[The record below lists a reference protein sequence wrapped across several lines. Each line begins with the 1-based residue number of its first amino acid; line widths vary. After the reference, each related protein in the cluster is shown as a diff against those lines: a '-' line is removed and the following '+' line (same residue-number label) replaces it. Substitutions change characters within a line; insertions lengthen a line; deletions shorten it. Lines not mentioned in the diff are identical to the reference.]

1 MARRSQ
7 RKADRTKVKQWYKV
21 VGPEMFGRSPVGETV
36 SNDPNRIVGRVIETT
51 LGDLTNNF
59 SKQNTKL
66 RFRVDRVAGDSA
78 YTKFV
83 GHEMTTDYIRSLVK
97 RRTSRIDSIIDVTT
111 TDGYQVRVKPSCFT
125 VKRARAN
132 QVKSIRELSRQVV
145 LTKAAGLDLN
155 QLIQEVVLGKL
166 SLDIY
171 KEAKMV
177 YPLRRV
183 EIRKTEILAEPST
196 ASAGPAPAPVET
208 TAGTV
213 P

>member
-7 RKADRTKVKQWYKV
+7 RKAESRKAKQWYKV
-21 VGPEMFGRSPVGETV
+21 LSPEIFGRVPFGETLA
-36 SNDPNRIVGRVIETT
+36 NDPDRIVGRIVETT

-66 RFRVDRVAGDSA
+66 KFRVDRVAGDSV

-83 GHEMTTDYIRSLVK
+83 GHEMTTDYVRSLVK
-97 RRTSRIDSIIDVTT
+97 RRTSRIDAIVDVTT
-111 TDGYQVRVKPSCFT
+111 TDGYHVRIKPSCFT

-132 QVKSIRELSRQVV
+132 QVKSIREMSRRVV
-145 LTKAAGLDLN
+145 EEKAKSLDLN
-155 QLIQEVVLGKL
+155 QLIQDIVQGKM

-171 KEAKMV
+171 KEAKTV

-183 EIRKTEILAEPST
+183 EVRKTEILG
-196 ASAGPAPAPVET
+196 GPAIAAQTPEAPS
-208 TAGTV
+208 AS
-213 P
+213 

>member
-1 MARRSQ
+1 LARRSQ
-7 RKADRTKVKQWYKV
+7 RKAESRKAKQWYKV
-21 VGPEMFGRSPVGETV
+21 ISPEMFGRSPVGETV
-36 SNDPNRIVGRVIETT
+36 ANDPERVVGRVIETT

-97 RRTSRIDSIIDVTT
+97 RRTSRIDAIVDVTT

-132 QVKSIRELSRQVV
+132 QVKSIREISKQVI
-145 LTKAAGLDLN
+145 LQKASGLDLN

-183 EIRKTEILAEPST
+183 EVRKTEIVTEP
-196 ASAGPAPAPVET
+196 GIIPAPAPVTEAPAT
-208 TAGTV
+208 T
-213 P
+213 

>member
-1 MARRSQ
+1 LARRSQ
-7 RKADRTKVKQWYKV
+7 RKAESRKAKQWYKV
-21 VGPEMFGRSPVGETV
+21 IGPEMFGRSPVGETI

-66 RFRVDRVAGDSA
+66 KFRVDRVAGDSA

-97 RRTSRIDSIIDVTT
+97 RRTSRIDSIVDVTT
-111 TDGYQVRVKPSCFT
+111 TDGYQVRIKPSCFT

-132 QVKSIRELSRQVV
+132 QVKSIRELSKQVV
-145 LTKAAGLDLN
+145 LAKAVGLDLN
-155 QLIQEVVLGKL
+155 QLVQEIVLGKL

-171 KEAKMV
+171 KEAKAI

-183 EIRKTEILAEPST
+183 EVRKTEIMSEPAMAAQVNAVLEQA
-196 ASAGPAPAPVET
+196 ASQTLP
-208 TAGTV
+208 
-213 P
+213 

>member
-1 MARRSQ
+1 LARRSQ
-7 RKADRTKVKQWYKV
+7 RKAESRKAKQWYKV
-21 VGPEMFGRSPVGETV
+21 ISPEMFGRSPVGETIA
-36 SNDPNRIVGRVIETT
+36 NDPERIVGRVIETT

-78 YTKFV
+78 YTRFV

-97 RRTSRIDSIIDVTT
+97 RRTSRIDAIVDVTT

-132 QVKSIRELSRQVV
+132 QVKSIREISKQVV
-145 LTKAAGLDLN
+145 LQKASGLDLN

-183 EIRKTEILAEPST
+183 EVRKTEIVTEP
-196 ASAGPAPAPVET
+196 GIIPAPAPVTET
-208 TAGTV
+208 PATT
-213 P
+213 

>member
-7 RKADRTKVKQWYKV
+7 RKAESRKAKQWYKV
-21 VGPEMFGRSPVGETV
+21 ISPEMFGRSPVGETV
-36 SNDPNRIVGRVIETT
+36 ANDPERVVGRVIETT

-66 RFRVDRVAGDSA
+66 RFRVDRVAGDST
-78 YTKFV
+78 YTRFV

-97 RRTSRIDSIIDVTT
+97 RRTSRIDAIVDVTT

-132 QVKSIRELSRQVV
+132 QVKSIREISKQVV
-145 LTKAAGLDLN
+145 LQKASGLDLN

-183 EIRKTEILAEPST
+183 EVRKTEIMAEP
-196 ASAGPAPAPVET
+196 GIIPAPAPT
-208 TAGTV
+208 TEAPAAT
-213 P
+213 

>member
-7 RKADRTKVKQWYKV
+7 RKAESRKAKQWYKV
-21 VGPEMFGRSPVGETV
+21 ISPEMFGRSPVGETV
-36 SNDPNRIVGRVIETT
+36 ANDPERVVGRVIETT

-78 YTKFV
+78 YTRFV

-97 RRTSRIDSIIDVTT
+97 RRTSRIDAIVDVTT

-132 QVKSIRELSRQVV
+132 QVKSIREISKQVV
-145 LTKAAGLDLN
+145 LQKASGLDLN

-183 EIRKTEILAEPST
+183 EVRKTEIVAEP
-196 ASAGPAPAPVET
+196 GIIPAPAPVTET
-208 TAGTV
+208 PATT
-213 P
+213 

>member
-7 RKADRTKVKQWYKV
+7 RKAESRKAKQWYKV
-21 VGPEMFGRSPVGETV
+21 VSPEMFGRVPFGETIA
-36 SNDPNRIVGRVIETT
+36 NDPERVVGRIIETT

-66 RFRVDRVAGDSA
+66 KFRVDRVAGDSA
-78 YTKFV
+78 YTKFL
-83 GHEMTTDYIRSLVK
+83 GHEMTTDYVRSLVK
-97 RRTSRIDSIIDVTT
+97 RRTSRIDAIVDVTT

-132 QVKSIRELSRQVV
+132 QVKSIRESSPRESSWRRS
-145 LTKAAGLDLN
+145 KSLDLN
-155 QLIQEVVLGKL
+155 QLIQDVVRGKI

-171 KEAKMV
+171 KEAKMI

-183 EIRKTEILAEPST
+183 EVRKTEIMAEPV
-196 ASAGPAPAPVET
+196 GAPVPA
-208 TAGTV
+208 TATADASS
-213 P
+213 

>member
-7 RKADRTKVKQWYKV
+7 RKAESRKAKLWYKV
-21 VGPEMFGRSPVGETV
+21 VSPEMFGRAPFGETIA
-36 SNDPNRIVGRVIETT
+36 NDPERIVGRVVETT

-78 YTKFV
+78 YTKFL
-83 GHEMTTDYIRSLVK
+83 GHEMTTDYVRSLVK
-97 RRTSRIDSIIDVTT
+97 RRTSRIDAIVDVTT
-111 TDGYQVRVKPSCFT
+111 TDGYQVRIKPSCFT

-132 QVKSIRELSRQVV
+132 QVKSIRELSRKVI
-145 LTKAAGLDLN
+145 LEKSKSLDLN
-155 QLIQEVVLGKL
+155 QLIQDVVLGKL

-171 KEAKMV
+171 KEAKMI

-183 EIRKTEILAEPST
+183 EVRKTEIVTEPGT
-196 ASAGPAPAPVET
+196 APSAPAPAT
-208 TAGTV
+208 TSA
-213 P
+213 

>member
-1 MARRSQ
+1 
-7 RKADRTKVKQWYKV
+7 
-21 VGPEMFGRSPVGETV
+21 MFGRSPVGETV
-36 SNDPNRIVGRVIETT
+36 ANDPERVVGRVIETT

-66 RFRVDRVAGDSA
+66 RFKVDRVAGDSA
-78 YTKFV
+78 YTRFV

-97 RRTSRIDSIIDVTT
+97 RRTSRIDAIVDVTT

-132 QVKSIRELSRQVV
+132 QVKSIREISKQVV
-145 LTKAAGLDLN
+145 LQKAAGLDLN

-183 EIRKTEILAEPST
+183 EVRKTEIVAEPGIV
-196 ASAGPAPAPVET
+196 APAAPAPET
-208 TAGTV
+208 PATT
-213 P
+213 

>member
-1 MARRSQ
+1 LARRSQ
-7 RKADRTKVKQWYKV
+7 RKAESRKAKQWYKV
-21 VGPEMFGRSPVGETV
+21 ISPEMFGRAPVGETV
-36 SNDPNRIVGRVIETT
+36 AIDPDKIVGRVVETT
-51 LGDLTNNF
+51 LGDITNNF

-66 RFRVDRVAGDSA
+66 RFKVDRVAGDSA

-97 RRTSRIDSIIDVTT
+97 RRTSRIDAIIDVMTS
-111 TDGYQVRVKPSCFT
+111 DGYEVRVKPSCFT

-132 QVKSIRELSRQVV
+132 QVKSIREISRNVIEEKV
-145 LTKAAGLDLN
+145 KGLDLN

-171 KEAKMV
+171 KEAKMI

-183 EIRKTEILAEPST
+183 EVRKTEIVAEPRIARVSAAPEAPTT
-196 ASAGPAPAPVET
+196 AS
-208 TAGTV
+208 
-213 P
+213 